1 MTQSLPSKHGKTVNK
16 NLTDITQKSFF
27 DLSAAEIEQLAV
39 KATTKARKRMHDK
52 GISTII
58 SIDENIYEEHPD
70 GSLTLLHERL
80 TK

>member
-1 MTQSLPSKHGKTVNK
+1 MTQTPQSKYNETANES
-16 NLTDITQKSFF
+16 LTDTNKKSFF

-58 SIDENIYEEHPD
+58 SVDEKVYEEHPD
-70 GSLTLLHERL
+70 GSLTLLHERPA
-80 TK
+80 K